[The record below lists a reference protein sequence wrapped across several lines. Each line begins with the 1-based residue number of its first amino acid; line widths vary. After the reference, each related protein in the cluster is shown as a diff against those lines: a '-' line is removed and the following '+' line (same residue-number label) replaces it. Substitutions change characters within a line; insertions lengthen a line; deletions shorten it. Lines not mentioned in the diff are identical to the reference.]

1 MVEFAPKFA
10 VDFIDLNERYGEVG
24 MQKGQAIFDRVLRQ
38 ERGFTLI
45 ELIIVVSLISI
56 MLFLYIP
63 KFQEA
68 VMVDSTKRV
77 SRWIIGK
84 VQALKESS
92 VSNWKLYVFH
102 IDLDNNRM
110 WVTNELM
117 SEEEMQNAEQQV
129 FELPDD
135 INLLDVEYPGKDK
148 ILFGQADIYFY
159 KKGYSDK
166 ALIHIEDS
174 SNKQLSFLI
183 EPFLSEVELY
193 EEYVDFEN

>member
-1 MVEFAPKFA
+1 MFY
-10 VDFIDLNERYGEVG
+10 I
-24 MQKGQAIFDRVLRQ
+24 RQ
-38 ERGFTLI
+38 DRGFTLI

-63 KFQEA
+63 RFQEA
-68 VMVDSTKRV
+68 VVFDSAKRV

-92 VSNWKLYVFH
+92 VSSQKLYVFH

-110 WVTNELM
+110 WVSNELM
-117 SEEEMQNAEQQV
+117 SEEEMQNAEKKGL
-129 FELPDD
+129 ELPDD
-135 INLLDVEYPGKDK
+135 VNLLDVEYPDKDK
-148 ILFGQADIYFY
+148 ILFGQTDIYFY

-174 SNKQLSFLI
+174 DNKQLSFLI
-183 EPFLSEVELY
+183 EPFLSDVRLY
-193 EEYVDFEN
+193 EEYVEFEN

>member
-1 MVEFAPKFA
+1 
-10 VDFIDLNERYGEVG
+10 
-24 MQKGQAIFDRVLRQ
+24 
-38 ERGFTLI
+38 
-45 ELIIVVSLISI
+45 

-68 VMVDSTKRV
+68 VMFDSTKRV

-92 VSNWKLYVFH
+92 VTNRKLYVFH
-102 IDLDNNRM
+102 IDLDSNRM

-135 INLLDVEYPGKDK
+135 INLLDVEYPGSDK
-148 ILFGQADIYFY
+148 ILFGRTDIYFY

-174 SNKQLSFLI
+174 NNKQLSFLI

-193 EEYVDFEN
+193 EEYVEFEN

>member
-1 MVEFAPKFA
+1 MFYK
-10 VDFIDLNERYGEVG
+10 
-24 MQKGQAIFDRVLRQ
+24 RQ
-38 ERGFTLI
+38 NRGFTLI
-45 ELIIVVSLISI
+45 ELIIVVFLISI

-68 VMVDSTKRV
+68 VMFDSTKRV

-84 VQALKESS
+84 VKALKEGSITNHKS
-92 VSNWKLYVFH
+92 YFLH

-110 WVTNELM
+110 WVTDELM
-117 SEEEMQNAEQQV
+117 SEEEMQNAEQQG

-148 ILFGQADIYFY
+148 ILFGRADIYFY

-183 EPFLSEVELY
+183 EPFLSKVELY
-193 EEYVDFEN
+193 EKYVEFEN

>member
-1 MVEFAPKFA
+1 MK
-10 VDFIDLNERYGEVG
+10 IDERYGEVG
-24 MQKGQAIFDRVLRQ
+24 MQKCQVIFDRALRQ
-38 ERGFTLI
+38 DKGFTLI
-45 ELIIVVSLISI
+45 ELIVVVSLISI

-68 VMVDSTKRV
+68 VMFDNTKRV

-84 VQALKESS
+84 LQALKESS
-92 VSNWKLYVFH
+92 VNNQKLYVFH

-117 SEEEMQNAEQQV
+117 SEEEMQNAEQQG

-135 INLLDVEYPGKDK
+135 INLLDVKYPGKDK
-148 ILFGQADIYFY
+148 MLSGRADIYFY

-183 EPFLSEVELY
+183 EPFLSAVELY
-193 EEYVDFEN
+193 EEYVEFEN

>member
-1 MVEFAPKFA
+1 MK
-10 VDFIDLNERYGEVG
+10 IDERYGEVG
-24 MQKGQAIFDRVLRQ
+24 MQKCQVIFDRALRQ
-38 ERGFTLI
+38 DRGFTLI

-63 KFQEA
+63 RFQEA
-68 VMVDSTKRV
+68 VMFDSTKRV

-84 VQALKESS
+84 LQALKESS
-92 VSNWKLYVFH
+92 VNNQKLYVFH

-117 SEEEMQNAEQQV
+117 SEEEKQNAEQQG
-129 FELPDD
+129 FEVPDD

-148 ILFGQADIYFY
+148 MLFGRADIYFY

-193 EEYVDFEN
+193 EEYVEFEN

>member
-1 MVEFAPKFA
+1 MKT
-10 VDFIDLNERYGEVG
+10 DERYGEVG
-24 MQKGQAIFDRVLRQ
+24 MQKCQVIFDRALMQ
-38 ERGFTLI
+38 NRGFTLI
-45 ELIIVVSLISI
+45 ELIIVVFLISI

-68 VMVDSTKRV
+68 VMFDSTKRV

-84 VQALKESS
+84 VKALKEGSITNHKS
-92 VSNWKLYVFH
+92 YFLH

-110 WVTNELM
+110 WVTDELM
-117 SEEEMQNAEQQV
+117 SEEEIQNAEQQG

-148 ILFGQADIYFY
+148 ILFGRADIYFY

-193 EEYVDFEN
+193 EKYVEFEN

>member
-1 MVEFAPKFA
+1 MFYK
-10 VDFIDLNERYGEVG
+10 
-24 MQKGQAIFDRVLRQ
+24 RQ
-38 ERGFTLI
+38 NRGFTLI
-45 ELIIVVSLISI
+45 ELIIVVFLISI

-68 VMVDSTKRV
+68 VMFDSTKRV

-84 VQALKESS
+84 VKALKEGSITNYKS
-92 VSNWKLYVFH
+92 YFLHV
-102 IDLDNNRM
+102 DLDNNRM

-117 SEEEMQNAEQQV
+117 SEEEMQNAEQG

-135 INLLDVEYPGKDK
+135 IHLVDVEYPGKDK
-148 ILFGQADIYFY
+148 ILSGRADIYFY

-174 SNKQLSFLI
+174 GNKQLSFLI
-183 EPFLSEVELY
+183 EPFLYDVELY
-193 EEYVDFEN
+193 EEYVEFEN